1 MTRSANPAT
10 APIAKAMKA
19 EMVDADLKNIIPGRK
34 GKMKAVKSGGTAGAG
49 NFVVY
54 MRSLK

>member
-1 MTRSANPAT
+1 MTRSANSAA
-10 APIAKAMKA
+10 APQAMKA

-34 GKMKAVKSGGTAGAG
+34 GKMKAVKSVGTAGAG